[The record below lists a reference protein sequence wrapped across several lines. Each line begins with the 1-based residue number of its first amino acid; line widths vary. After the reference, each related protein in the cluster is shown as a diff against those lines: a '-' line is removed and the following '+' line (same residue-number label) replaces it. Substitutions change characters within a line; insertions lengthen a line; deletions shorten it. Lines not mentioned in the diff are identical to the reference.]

1 MQETPMSNEQMIG
14 FIGVGRMGGHMSA
27 RLIAAGHRLIAFDI
41 DANALQR
48 AVNNGAAP
56 AKSAAAV
63 ASSADIV
70 FASLP
75 TPDIVKAVALSDNG
89 VIAGS
94 RVRIFVDLST
104 TGPRA
109 AIEVADAL
117 AAKRIIAVDAPVS
130 GGPGGAEK
138 GTLAIMVAASR
149 VVVDQLR
156 PLLDTLGKVFWVGE
170 QPGMGQTMK
179 LVNNLLSATAI
190 SITSE
195 ALVMGVKAGLDP
207 AVMLDVINAGSG
219 RNTATADK
227 FPRCILPRKFDF
239 GFSTDLLYKDVKL
252 CLEEGERLGVPMMV
266 GNAVRQLLTIT
277 KAREE
282 AGSDIT
288 RIVCAVEEWAGVEV
302 RGKGNV

>member
-1 MQETPMSNEQMIG
+1 MSNEQTIG
-14 FIGVGRMGGHMSA
+14 FIGLGRMGSHMSA
-27 RLIAAGHRLIAFDI
+27 RLLAAGHQLIAFDI
-41 DANALQR
+41 NADALQR
-48 AVNNGAAP
+48 TVKNGATP
-56 AKSAAAV
+56 AKSAVEV
-63 ASSADIV
+63 ASSADVV
-70 FASLP
+70 FVSLP
-75 TPDIVKAVALSDNG
+75 TPDIVKTVALSDQG
-89 VIAGS
+89 IVAGS
-94 RVRIFVDLST
+94 RARIFVDLST
-104 TGPRA
+104 TGPRT

-138 GTLAIMVAASR
+138 GTLAVMVAASR
-149 VVVDQLR
+149 AVVDELR
-156 PLLDTLGKVFWVGE
+156 PFLSVLGKVFWVGE
-170 QPGMGQTMK
+170 EPGMGQTMK

-227 FPRCILPRKFDF
+227 FPRCVLPRKFDF

-252 CLEEGERLGVPMMV
+252 CLDEGERLGVPMMV
-266 GNAVRQLLTIT
+266 GNAVRQLLTVT

-282 AGSDIT
+282 PGSDIT
-288 RIVCAVEEWAGVEV
+288 RIVCAVEDWAGVEV
-302 RGKGNV
+302 RAKGNV

>member
-1 MQETPMSNEQMIG
+1 MSNEETIG
-14 FIGVGRMGGHMSA
+14 FIGLGRMGSHMSA
-27 RLIAAGHRLIAFDI
+27 RLLAAGHQVFAFDI
-41 DANALQR
+41 NADALQR
-48 AVNNGAAP
+48 AVKNGAAP
-56 AKSAAAV
+56 ATSVAEV
-63 ASSADIV
+63 ASSADII

-75 TPDIVKAVALSDNG
+75 TPDIVKAVALSDRG
-89 VIAGS
+89 IIVGS
-94 RVRIFVDLST
+94 RARIFVDLST
-104 TGPRA
+104 TGPRT

-117 AAKRIIAVDAPVS
+117 ATKRVIAVDAPVS

-138 GTLAIMVAASR
+138 GTLAVMVAASR
-149 VVVDQLR
+149 AVVDELR
-156 PLLDTLGKVFWVGE
+156 PFLSVLGKVFWVGE
-170 QPGMGQTMK
+170 EPGMGQTMK
-179 LVNNLLSATAI
+179 LINNLLSAAAI

-227 FPRCILPRKFDF
+227 FPRCVLPRKFDF

-252 CLEEGERLGVPMMV
+252 CLDEGERLGVPMMV

-282 AGSDIT
+282 ANSDIT
-288 RIVCAVEEWAGVEV
+288 RIVCAVEDWAGVEV
-302 RGKGNV
+302 RAKGNV

>member
-1 MQETPMSNEQMIG
+1 MSNEPVIG
-14 FIGVGRMGGHMSA
+14 FIGLGRMGSHMSS
-27 RLIAAGHRLIAFDI
+27 RLIAAGHRLVAFDV
-41 DANALQR
+41 DAAALQR
-48 AVNNGAAP
+48 AVDKGAAP
-56 AKSAAAV
+56 AKSAAEV
-63 ASSADIV
+63 ASTADIV

-75 TPDIVKAVALSDNG
+75 TPDIVERVALSEQG

-94 RVRIFVDLST
+94 RARMFVDLST
-104 TGPRA
+104 SGPRT
-109 AIEVADAL
+109 AITVADAL
-117 AAKRIIAVDAPVS
+117 GMKGVIAVDAPVS

-149 VVVDQLR
+149 SAVDELR
-156 PLLDTLGKVFWVGE
+156 PFLEVLGKVFWVGE

-179 LVNNLLSATAI
+179 LVNNLLSATAVT
-190 SITSE
+190 ITSE
-195 ALVMGVKAGLDP
+195 AMVMGVKAGLDP

-227 FPRCILPRKFDF
+227 FPRCVLPRRFDF

-266 GNAVRQLLTIT
+266 GNAVRQLMAIA

-282 AGSDIT
+282 PGSDIT
-288 RIVCAVEEWAGVEV
+288 RIVCAVEDWAGVEV
-302 RGKGNV
+302 KGKSKSSS

>member
-1 MQETPMSNEQMIG
+1 MSNEPTIG
-14 FIGVGRMGGHMSA
+14 FIGLGRMGSHMST
-27 RLIAAGHRLIAFDI
+27 RLIAAGHRLIAFDV
-41 DANALQR
+41 DAGALQR
-48 AVNNGAAP
+48 AVQKGATS
-56 AKSAAAV
+56 AKSPAEV

-75 TPDIVKAVALSDNG
+75 TPDIVKSVALSDQG

-94 RVRIFVDLST
+94 RARMFVDLST
-104 TGPRA
+104 TGPRT
-109 AIEVADAL
+109 AIEVANAL
-117 AAKRIIAVDAPVS
+117 GLKNIIAVDAPVS

-138 GTLAIMVAASR
+138 GTLAIMVAATR
-149 VVVDQLR
+149 GAVEELQ
-156 PLLDTLGKVFWVGE
+156 PFLDVLGKVFWVGE
-170 QPGMGQTMK
+170 EAGMGQTMK
-179 LVNNLLSATAI
+179 LVNNLLSATAM

-227 FPRCILPRKFDF
+227 FPRCVLPRRFDF

-252 CLEEGERLGVPMMV
+252 CLDEGERLGVPMMV
-266 GNAVRQLLTIT
+266 GNAVRQLMAIA

-282 AGSDIT
+282 PGSDIT
-288 RIVCAVEEWAGVEV
+288 RIVCAVEDWAGVEV
-302 RGKGNV
+302 KGKSNA